1 MAQMIAMYRTPADPA
16 AFDRYY
22 FGTHV
27 PIAKK
32 IPGLR
37 QYEVSD
43 GRIGTPGGVSDYHLL
58 ATLTFDNRGD
68 IEKGLESPEGKAA
81 AAGLANFAG
90 AGVELYFYDTKD
102 V

>member
-1 MAQMIAMYRTPADPA
+1 MAQIFVMYRTPADPA
-16 AFDRYY
+16 EFDRYY

-37 QYEVSD
+37 RYEVSD
-43 GRIGTPGGVSDYHLL
+43 GRIGTPGGVSDYHLI
-58 ATLTFDNRGD
+58 ATLTFDSRGD
-68 IEKGLESPEGKAA
+68 IEKGLESEEGKAA
-81 AAGLANFAG
+81 AADLANFAG
-90 AGVELYFYDTKD
+90 AGVELFFCDTKE